1 MDYLHMIEYQPRHW
15 RVVYPTVVLQHEA
28 LFQKAKALHTT
39 APLEAERLYRQIM
52 AACGEL
58 HLDAVSHLGML
69 LNSRTP
75 GLGLTYLMQAFM
87 QARLLFPKAFAEGR
101 DVLLY
106 ESTGNGFVLT
116 AYYAMGV
123 ELRKAK
129 RWAEALALFE
139 FLVLINPK
147 DNHGAGRWIP
157 ALKELVA
164 TAGGSPPPAVVSLV
178 RP

>member
-1 MDYLHMIEYQPRHW
+1 MIEYQPRHW
-15 RVVYPTVVLQHEA
+15 CVVYPAVVLQHEA
-28 LFQKAKALHTT
+28 LFQQGKAFHTA
-39 APLEAERLYRQIM
+39 APLEAERIYRHIM

-69 LNSRTP
+69 LNNRMP

-87 QARLLFPKAFAEGR
+87 QARLLFPKAFEEGR

-116 AYYAMGV
+116 AYYAMAM
-123 ELRKAK
+123 ELQKARK
-129 RWAEALALFE
+129 WAEALALFE
-139 FLVLINPK
+139 FLVKINPK
-147 DNHGAGRWIP
+147 DNHGAGRWI
-157 ALKELVA
+157 AGLKELITA
-164 TAGGSPPPAVVSLV
+164 AGGNADPGANPLV

>member
-1 MDYLHMIEYQPRHW
+1 MDQLRMIEYQPRHW
-15 RVVYPTVVLQHEA
+15 RVVYPAVVLEHEA
-28 LFQKAKALHTT
+28 LFQQGKALHIT
-39 APLEAERLYRQIM
+39 APQEAERIYRRIM

-69 LNSRTP
+69 LNNRTP
-75 GLGLTYLMQAFM
+75 GLGLTYLMQA
-87 QARLLFPKAFAEGR
+87 RLLFPKAFEEGR

-123 ELRKAK
+123 ELQKAK

-139 FLVLINPK
+139 SVFGNFTS
-147 DNHGAGRWIP
+147 A
-157 ALKELVA
+157 
-164 TAGGSPPPAVVSLV
+164 
-178 RP
+178 

>member
-1 MDYLHMIEYQPRHW
+1 MDQLRMIEYQPRHW
-15 RVVYPTVVLQHEA
+15 RVVYPAVVLQHET
-28 LFQKAKALHTT
+28 LFQQGKALHSV
-39 APLEAERLYRQIM
+39 APLEAERIYRQIM
-52 AACGEL
+52 AVCGEL

-69 LNSRTP
+69 LNNRTP

-87 QARLLFPKAFAEGR
+87 QARLLFPKAFEEGR

-116 AYYAMGV
+116 AYYAMGM
-123 ELRKAK
+123 ELQKAK
-129 RWAEALALFE
+129 KWTEALALFE

-147 DNHGAGRWIP
+147 DNHGAGRWI
-157 ALKELVA
+157 AGLKEWIA
-164 TAGGSPPPAVVSLV
+164 AAGGNPDSAAISLV

>member
-1 MDYLHMIEYQPRHW
+1 MIEYQPGHW
-15 RVVYPTVVLQHEA
+15 RVVYPVVVLQHEA
-28 LFQKAKALHTT
+28 LFQQGKVLHTA
-39 APLEAERLYRQIM
+39 APLEAESIYRRIM

-69 LNSRTP
+69 LNNRTP

-87 QARLLFPKAFAEGR
+87 QARLLFPKAFEEGR

-123 ELRKAK
+123 ELQKAK

-147 DNHGAGRWIP
+147 DNHGAGRWI
-157 ALKELVA
+157 AGLKDQVA
-164 TAGGSPPPAVVSLV
+164 AAGGSTDRGVISLV